1 MRKVTGFTLIE
12 LVVVITILGI
22 LAAVALP
29 KFLSVQNEAYIA
41 AVQGVAGAVSSGA
54 AINYG
59 KRLAQG
65 VAPGAGAS
73 TIINSCTIANLGLA
87 LSGGM
92 PANITVSAMTL
103 STNMVNGTVG
113 TCELRHSAFAT
124 ASTTVSIVAVSN

>member
-29 KFLSVQNEAYIA
+29 KFLNVQNEAYIA
-41 AVQGVAGAVSSGA
+41 AVQGVAGGLSSGA

-59 KRLAQG
+59 KRLASG
-65 VAPGAGAS
+65 SAPAAGDA
-73 TIINSCTIANLGLA
+73 TVINSCTTAILGRG

-92 PANITVSAMTL
+92 PANIVVSAMTL
-103 STNMVNGTVG
+103 TTTMTNGTVG
-113 TCELRHSAFAT
+113 TCELRHSAFAGSS
-124 ASTTVSIVAVSN
+124 ATVSIVAVTN